1 MSASLKPLT
10 VDEFLAWERAQE
22 LKYEFDGI
30 QPVAMTGASRSH
42 NRVTSRL
49 VAALLQRVGPPC
61 EAYGPDLKVL
71 TSGRVRYP
79 DAAVEC
85 RSGDGEDG
93 DTVVPTAVFEILS
106 PSTSLTDR
114 RVKAIEY
121 ANTPSIQVYVMLEPD
136 RPEVTVRRRSN
147 AWNEENLSGVDAV
160 LPLPEIDVSIPLTAI
175 YAR

>member
-1 MSASLKPLT
+1 MSASLKSLN

-49 VAALLQRVGPPC
+49 VAALLQRVLPPC
-61 EAYGPDLKVL
+61 EAYGPNLKVL

-85 RSGDGEDG
+85 RSEDDDG
-93 DTVVPTAVFEILS
+93 DTVVPTAVFEVLS

-121 ANTPSIQVYVMLEPD
+121 ANTASIQVYVALDAD
-136 RPEVTVRRRSN
+136 RPEITIRRRSN
-147 AWNEENLSGVDAV
+147 GWDEETVAGLDAF
-160 LPLPEIDVSIPLTAI
+160 LPLPEIGVSIPTAEI
-175 YAR
+175 YRR